1 MRLQSML
8 GRATVWLRRKG
19 WIRQRGDHYSSFAEL
34 KSEQP
39 QVAFSIE
46 IADRGSPIT
55 IMAIH
60 GGKIEPGTS
69 SLAKR
74 IAGDTF
80 NYYSF
85 RGNKKR
91 HNWDLHITSTAF
103 DEPAALAL
111 ASRSALVIT
120 IHGCM
125 GRGAIVYTGGDNVE
139 LRQQL
144 ESDLKRAGVKSQ
156 PHPIFHGRGNH
167 NICNQGHQR
176 GLQLELTPRLRLCPF
191 AWQKRRVFIDRVRR
205 VLGESEIFDG

>member
-1 MRLQSML
+1 MRLQPLL

-19 WIRQRGDHYSSFAEL
+19 WIRQRGDRYNSFAEL

-39 QVAFSIE
+39 QGAFSIE
-46 IADRGSPIT
+46 IADKGSTIT

-85 RGNKKR
+85 SGHKRR
-91 HNWDLHITSTAF
+91 HNWDLHITSTVF

-111 ASRSALVIT
+111 ASRSAVVVT

-125 GRGAIVYTGGDNVE
+125 GRGAIAYTGGDNVE

-144 ESDLKRAGVKSQ
+144 EAGLNRAGIKSQ
-156 PHPIFHGRGNH
+156 LHPVFHGRGNH
-167 NICNQGHQR
+167 NICNQSQQG

-191 AWQKRRVFIDRVRR
+191 AWRKRCVFIDRVRR
-205 VLGESEIFDG
+205 VLGDDDNLGG

>member
-1 MRLQSML
+1 M
-8 GRATVWLRRKG
+8 
-19 WIRQRGDHYSSFAEL
+19 
-34 KSEQP
+34 
-39 QVAFSIE
+39 
-46 IADRGSPIT
+46 ADRGSPIT

-85 RGNKKR
+85 SGHKRR

-111 ASRSALVIT
+111 ASRSAVVVT

-125 GRGAIVYTGGDNVE
+125 GRDAIAYTGGDNVE
-139 LRQQL
+139 LRQLL
-144 ESDLKRAGVKSQ
+144 EAELNRAGIKSQ
-156 PHPIFHGRGNH
+156 PHPVVHGRGNH
-167 NICNQGHQR
+167 NICNQSQQG

-191 AWQKRRVFIDRVRR
+191 AWRKRRVFIDRVRR
-205 VLGESEIFDG
+205 VLGRQW